1 MSNSPVITQS
11 IDTAA
16 RALLAGELVAIPTE
30 TVYGLAAD
38 ASNIAAIEKVFELK
52 GRPSNHPLIVHCHD
66 ARQAWTCADNRP
78 GIAEKLAAA
87 FWPGPLTIVLEKS
100 DSISSAIT
108 GGQDSVALRVPAH
121 PLTLQLFAAI
131 DRPIV
136 APSANRFGRVSPT
149 SAAHVRDEF
158 PNSSLVILDGGT
170 CDVGIESTIVD
181 CRDAQS
187 VRILRPGKI
196 SASQIEDVV
205 GNVVANENQS
215 ALDPIKVSGNLPSHY
230 SPNADVVLVE
240 TGQLQNWIEN
250 HIGENRSMMIV
261 TSTAVPQRVP
271 KNVQW
276 QQVSKNLDEFARQM
290 YSLFRRADRIGCA
303 QIVVE
308 LPVNEGIG
316 VALRDRLTRASH

>member
-1 MSNSPVITQS
+1 MSKSPVITQS

-16 RALLAGELVAIPTE
+16 RALLAGDLVAIPTE

-38 ASNIAAIEKVFELK
+38 ATSIVAIEKVFELK

-78 GIAEKLAAA
+78 AIAEKLANA
-87 FWPGPLTIVLEKS
+87 FWPGPLTVVLQKS
-100 DSISSAIT
+100 DSITSVVT

-121 PLTLQLFAAI
+121 PLTLQLLEAI
-131 DRPIV
+131 NRPIV

-149 SAAHVRDEF
+149 SAEHVRDEF

-181 CRDAQS
+181 CRDSQS

-196 SASQIEDVV
+196 TESDLAAVI
-205 GNVVANENQS
+205 GNSCIATNLTQQDQ
-215 ALDPIKVSGNLPSHY
+215 LRVSGNLPSHY
-230 SPNADVVLVE
+230 SPNANITLVE
-240 TGQLQNWIEN
+240 TGQMDDWLD
-250 HIGENRSMMIV
+250 GY
-261 TSTAVPQRVP
+261 VPQQSSIFV
-271 KNVQW
+271 
-276 QQVSKNLDEFARQM
+276 VSQSQTPGLLPASLDWNAVSGNLEDYARQM
-290 YSLFRRADRIGCA
+290 YAFFRKADQQGYQ

-316 VALRDRLTRASH
+316 IALRDRLKRAAN